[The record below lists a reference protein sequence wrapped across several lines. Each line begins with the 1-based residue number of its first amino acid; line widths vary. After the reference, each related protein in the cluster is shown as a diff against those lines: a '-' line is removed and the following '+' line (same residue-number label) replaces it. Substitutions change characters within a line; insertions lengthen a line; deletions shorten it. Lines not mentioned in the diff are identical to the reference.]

1 MAITRQEPLSGG
13 CTVANREP
21 TTVFAV
27 RMTAREFA
35 ALDSLCL
42 AADLSRAQVIKH
54 LVLTAV
60 DPMNK
65 APDLLLEQRRIG
77 NLLKAVYDMNLYT
90 AQSKQE
96 LETLFKFALGNAYR
110 LEAIIHQHELLM
122 ELP

>member
-1 MAITRQEPLSGG
+1 MAKP
-13 CTVANREP
+13 EP

-42 AADLSRAQVIKH
+42 AVDMSRAQVIKH
-54 LVLTAV
+54 LILTAV

-65 APDLLLEQRRIG
+65 AADLLLEQRRIG
-77 NLLKAVYDMNLYT
+77 NLLKAVYDMFQSAPGIAERNNVEEVYT
-90 AQSKQE
+90 PLPRQE

-110 LEAIIHQHELLM
+110 LESIIHQQEQLM
-122 ELP
+122 GMP

>member
-1 MAITRQEPLSGG
+1 MAKP
-13 CTVANREP
+13 EP

-27 RMTAREFA
+27 RMTTREFA

-42 AADLSRAQVIKH
+42 AADISRAQVIKH

-77 NLLKAVYDMNLYT
+77 NLLKAAYDMNLYT
-90 AQSKQE
+90 PLPKQE
-96 LETLFKFALGNAYR
+96 LEALFKFALGNAYR
-110 LEAIIHQHELLM
+110 LEAVIHQQEQLM
-122 ELP
+122 DMP

>member
-1 MAITRQEPLSGG
+1 MANP
-13 CTVANREP
+13 EP

-42 AADLSRAQVIKH
+42 AVDLSRAQVIKH

-65 APDLLLEQRRIG
+65 AADLLLEQRRIG
-77 NLLKAVYDMNLYT
+77 NLLKAAYDMNLYT
-90 AQSKQE
+90 PLPRQE
-96 LETLFKFALGNAYR
+96 LGALFKFALGNAYR
-110 LEAIIHQHELLM
+110 LEAVIHQQEQLM
-122 ELP
+122 DMP